1 MNLVGTHADLG
12 PIIVSIVDENR
23 AEKLKGTIRT
33 KKVKHARLAL
43 THTAVYINRR

>member
-23 AEKLKGTIRT
+23 AEKLKGIIRT
-33 KKVKHARLAL
+33 KKVRITRAHPR
-43 THTAVYINRR
+43 THRR